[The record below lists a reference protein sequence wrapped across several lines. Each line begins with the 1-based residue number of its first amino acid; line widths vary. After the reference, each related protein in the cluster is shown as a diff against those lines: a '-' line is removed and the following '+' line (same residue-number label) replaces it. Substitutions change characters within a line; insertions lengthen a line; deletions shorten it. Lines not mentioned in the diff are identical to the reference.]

1 MNELRKVGQKSQAEK
16 LKKNW
21 RFLLKNRANINHYE
35 YKTWKSF
42 RAPNK
47 HVLPNA
53 KLVIDRLLGFSTPFK
68 EA

>member
-42 RAPNK
+42 QLTK

>member
-1 MNELRKVGQKSQAEK
+1 MPRLTNYFLSCTNPKEIEFLFTDMNATYFQL
-16 LKKNW
+16 
-21 RFLLKNRANINHYE
+21 
-35 YKTWKSF
+35 T
-42 RAPNK
+42 K